1 MYTGTAAVD
10 TRKLKDRARLLAV
23 GVMKKVVV
31 TMSRPSQL
39 MRKRDTVTRSDCAL
53 LTDMEMTMLTP
64 TVRATLMAVLVD
76 VRLMLGLGVPPRAER
91 VEEGEGVLLGEGRL
105 VMDSLG

>member
-1 MYTGTAAVD
+1 
-10 TRKLKDRARLLAV
+10 
-23 GVMKKVVV
+23 
-31 TMSRPSQL
+31 
-39 MRKRDTVTRSDCAL
+39 
-53 LTDMEMTMLTP
+53 MEMTMLTP
-64 TVRATLMAVLVD
+64 TVRATLTAVLVE

>member
-1 MYTGTAAVD
+1 M
-10 TRKLKDRARLLAV
+10 LAV
-23 GVMKKVVV
+23 GVTKKVVV

-39 MRKRDTVTRSDCAL
+39 MRKRHTVTRRDCAA
-53 LTDMEMTMLTP
+53 LTGMETTMLTP
-64 TVRATLMAVLVD
+64 TVRATLTAVLVE
-76 VRLMLGLGVPPRAER
+76 VRLMLGVGVPPRAER